1 MGLKEVDRQLLLN
14 YLDGKCSRDQLLQIR
29 EYLHDEAYRES
40 LNQFMQEEW
49 DTMDRQQFPPL
60 PGMDDQYKKFRSA
73 YIEPQNRTPVRRIR
87 RMAAIAA
94 VLVLAVAGTWLL
106 LSQFAGRPAA
116 QGAATQWLSWHN
128 EPGHHSGVVLP
139 DSTRVDLGP
148 GATLRYGQNDG
159 QSRLVQLEGEAYFV
173 IKQDQRRPFTVVS
186 GALSTRDLGTEFD
199 IRYYPGEP
207 SIAIAVASGKVQVLH
222 TPAATSP
229 AAGSPAATSSTATS
243 PAAAES
249 TAPLAALTP
258 GQLFE
263 YDSLTQKT
271 DITNL
276 PDPSL
281 IGAWRKGILSFR
293 RQPLKAVTAELER
306 NYGVQFQYTDLAQEN
321 ILITTLLD
329 NKTLGDALDIL
340 SLTAGVHF
348 TREHNRI
355 LIQ

>member
-1 MGLKEVDRQLLLN
+1 VP
-14 YLDGKCSRDQLLQIR
+14 GK
-29 EYLHDEAYRES
+29 
-40 LNQFMQEEW
+40 
-49 DTMDRQQFPPL
+49 PL
-60 PGMDDQYKKFRSA
+60 GSGA
-73 YIEPQNRTPVRRIR
+73 
-87 RMAAIAA
+87 
-94 VLVLAVAGTWLL
+94 LG
-106 LSQFAGRPAA
+106 GRPAA

-128 EPGHHSGVVLP
+128 EPGHHSGIVLP

-148 GATLRYGQNDG
+148 GATLRYGQNNG
-159 QSRLVQLEGEAYFV
+159 HSRLVQLEGEAYFV

-229 AAGSPAATSSTATS
+229 TTAG
-243 PAAAES
+243 S

-258 GQLFE
+258 GQLFQ

-329 NKTLGDALDIL
+329 NKTLGDALEIL

-348 TREHNRI
+348 TRDHNRI
-355 LIQ
+355 LIK